1 MEYYHS
7 KLVKNSSFQDVVDH
21 VVKELGKEGFGVLT
35 EIDVQDTM
43 KHKLNIDF
51 NPYKILGAC
60 NPEYAFK
67 ALKAED
73 KIGTMLPCNVIVQ
86 DLMDGHMEV
95 SVVDPISSM
104 QAIANED
111 LEIVALNIR
120 QKLLDVLQNV

>member
-7 KLVKNSSFQDVVDH
+7 KLIKDAEFEEVIDR
-21 VVKELGKEGFGVLT
+21 VVKELKKEGFGILT
-35 EIDVQDTM
+35 EVDVQETM
-43 KHKLNIDF
+43 KNKLNIDF

-60 NPEYAFK
+60 NPEYAYK

-86 DLMDGHMEV
+86 DLMDGHIEV
-95 SVVDPISSM
+95 SVVDPVSSM

>member
-7 KLVKNSSFQDVVDH
+7 KLIEDAEFEEVIDR
-21 VVKELGKEGFGVLT
+21 VVKELKKEGFGILT
-35 EIDVQDTM
+35 EVDVQETM
-43 KHKLNIDF
+43 KNKLNIEF

-60 NPEYAFK
+60 NPEYAYK

-86 DLMDGHMEV
+86 DLMEGYIEV

-104 QAIANED
+104 QAVSNED
-111 LEIVALNIR
+111 LEMVALNIR
-120 QKLLDVLQNV
+120 TKLLEVLKNV